1 MPILDS
7 SGFADDDALPDLLR
21 CDVCIIGAGPAGI
34 TIARELSGTQLRIT
48 LLESG
53 GTERQEET
61 DALNEIE
68 SVGWPRVMDQWL
80 VRNRIVG
87 GSSSTWTGRCA
98 PFDEIDLQFRDWVPN
113 SGWPLEIDHLIPYL
127 DRSAKYLGLGVGN
140 GITDARVWEL
150 TGHRQPKPG
159 PDPDKLLPMFWQF
172 SRDPINRFDRVRFGR
187 RIAEDLGPNVTLVT
201 NATVLHIDV
210 TESGTGVESVEFA
223 ATGGRRFSLP
233 ASTVVLCAGGIEN
246 ARLLLSSDKLA
257 PQGLGNDRGLVG
269 RFLMDHPRGT
279 VARFPM
285 EKAKAVVRQFGVFKT
300 RAADSNLYQRGM
312 RLSPAIQRSEQLV
325 NCAIWLGEHVAP
337 DDPWD
342 PLMRFLRRE
351 ADVHLDLGAMLM
363 NSGLLVH
370 GLKEYFIAHRV
381 LPRKLHAVTLDAMC
395 EQLPNPDS
403 RLTLSDRR
411 DRLGM
416 RIPRIDWRV
425 SESEALAMRRITE
438 LMAEHLSHMGLE
450 PPVPEDWVRD
460 GAMLPRTIRD
470 VAHPAGTTRM
480 ADDPARGVVDAQ
492 CQVHGVQ
499 GLFIGGSSV
508 FPTSGHANPTQMIV
522 ALALRLA
529 DKLKDRATAF
539 AEIALSEHRG
549 VSAGGG
555 EVLSDLS
562 FGHIRPETDRMSN

>member
-7 SGFADDDALPDLLR
+7 SGFAGDDALPDLLR

-53 GTERQEET
+53 GAERQEET

-98 PFDEIDLQFRDWVPN
+98 PFDEIDLKFRDWVPF
-113 SGWPLEIDHLIPYL
+113 SGWPLEIDHLTPYL
-127 DRSAKYLGLGVGN
+127 DRSAKYLGLGVAN

-172 SRDPINRFDRVRFGR
+172 SRDPVKRFDRVRFGR
-187 RIAEDLGPNVTLVT
+187 HIAEDLGPNVTLVT
-201 NATVLHIDV
+201 NATVIRIDV
-210 TESGTGVESVEFA
+210 NQSGTALESVEFA
-223 ATGGRRFSLP
+223 ATSGRRFSLP
-233 ASTVVLCAGGIEN
+233 TSTVVLCAGGIEN
-246 ARLLLSSDKLA
+246 ARLLLSSDTVA
-257 PQGLGNDRGLVG
+257 PQGLGNDNSLVG

-279 VARFPM
+279 VARFRM
-285 EKAKAVVRQFGVFKT
+285 EKSKALVSQFGVFKT
-300 RAADSNLYQRGM
+300 RAADSNLYQCGM
-312 RLSPAIQRSEQLV
+312 RLSPAIQRSEHLM
-325 NCAIWLGEHVAP
+325 NCAIWLGEYAAP

-351 ADVHLDLGAMLM
+351 ANARLDLRAMLM
-363 NSGLLVH
+363 NSGLVAR
-370 GLKEYFIAHRV
+370 GLKDYFISHRV
-381 LPRKLHAVTLDAMC
+381 LPRKLHAVTLEAMC

-403 RLTLSDRR
+403 RLTLSDRC

-425 SESEALAMRRITE
+425 SESEARAMRRITE
-438 LMAEHLSHMGLE
+438 LMAEYLSHMGFE

-460 GAMLPRTIRD
+460 QAMLPQTIRD
-470 VAHPAGTTRM
+470 VAHPTGTTRM

-529 DKLKDRATAF
+529 DKLKDRANR
-539 AEIALSEHRG
+539 IALSEHRS
-549 VSAGGG
+549 VSAGRG
-555 EVLSDLS
+555 EVLPDLG
-562 FGHIRPETDRMSN
+562 FGHIRPETYRMSN